1 MRKST
6 IKRDTMETQISL
18 DLNIDGKGDFE
29 IKTGIPFFDHMMT
42 LWTRHGFFDLKL
54 EADGDIDVDHH
65 HTVEDIGICLGQA
78 VKEALG
84 DKRGITRYGFNFL
97 PMDETL
103 CRTVIDLS
111 NRPYLVYKVDYP
123 GDKTGEFD
131 VQLVQEFFQAFV
143 NNSGATLHIEVQ
155 YGENIH
161 HIIEAIFKSF
171 ARSLNQA
178 TMIDPAQTG
187 IPSTKGVL

>member
-1 MRKST
+1 MRKET
-6 IKRDTMETQISL
+6 IKRETAETKISL
-18 DLNIDGKGDFE
+18 DLNIDGKGEFD
-29 IKTGIPFFDHMMT
+29 INTGIPFFDHMMT
-42 LWTRHGFFDLKL
+42 LWARHGFFDLILK
-54 EADGDIDVDHH
+54 ADGDIDVDLH
-65 HTVEDIGICLGQA
+65 HTIEDIGICLGKA
-78 VKEALG
+78 VKKALG
-84 DKRGITRYGFNFL
+84 DKKGITRYGFNFL

-103 CRTVIDLS
+103 CRSVIDLS
-111 NRPYLVYKVDYP
+111 NRPFLVYKADYP

-143 NNSGATLHIEVQ
+143 NNSGATLHIEVV

-161 HIIEAIFKSF
+161 HMIEAIFKSF

-178 TMIDPAQTG
+178 TAIDPAQTG

>member
-1 MRKST
+1 MRESI
-6 IKRDTMETQISL
+6 IKRDTTETKISL
-18 DLNIDGKGDFE
+18 NLNIDGKGDFE
-29 IKTGIPFFDHMMT
+29 INTGIPFFDHMMT

-54 EADGDIDVDHH
+54 KADGDIDVDHH

-84 DKRGITRYGFNFL
+84 DKKGISRYGFNFL

-111 NRPYLVYKVDYP
+111 NRPFLVYNVTYP

-171 ARSLNQA
+171 ARCLNQA